1 MADESN
7 GDTCD
12 GEECDVEEPGE
23 DWSKDIN
30 YGEVQSTV
38 PLELKDF
45 ALSGAF
51 MLVVIAIVYYT
62 YRTKGESRLWARTE
76 TFVVMVYGLSCY
88 FIPEAMYQNFVS
100 ANRLYV
106 AFVMG
111 SDNT

>member
-12 GEECDVEEPGE
+12 GEECDVDEPSD

-30 YGEVQSTV
+30 YGEVVASV
-38 PLELKDF
+38 PLQCKDF

-51 MLVVIAIVYYT
+51 MLVVIGIVYYT
-62 YRTKGESRLWARTE
+62 YRTKGESRLWARAE
-76 TFVVMVYGLSCY
+76 TFVVMIYGLACY
-88 FIPEAMYQNFVS
+88 FVPEAMYQNFVS

-111 SDNT
+111 SDNI